1 MNASIIPQNVGSV
14 DERSPGTGQIKEPD
28 QGLFYLVVKFRKLRY
43 PSVSQ
48 QEGMGCSALV
58 IEVERIAHLMLW
70 L

>member
-1 MNASIIPQNVGSV
+1 MNAS
-14 DERSPGTGQIKEPD
+14 RGTDKKVRDGGPS
-28 QGLFYLVVKFRKLRY
+28 YLVVKFRKLRY